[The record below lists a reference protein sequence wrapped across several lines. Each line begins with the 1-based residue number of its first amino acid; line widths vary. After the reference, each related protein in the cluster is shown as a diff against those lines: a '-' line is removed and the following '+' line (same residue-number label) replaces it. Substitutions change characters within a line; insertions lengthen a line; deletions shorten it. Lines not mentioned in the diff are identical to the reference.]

1 MISPK
6 ASSMIRR
13 GSSQN
18 AAGSA
23 ALAPEAVRCRHCG
36 GTRLKLSY
44 RRLDKVAVGGS
55 EATQTVF
62 ILRCAACEGFTT
74 VCA

>member
-1 MISPK
+1 MVSPK

-18 AAGSA
+18 ATGNTGA
-23 ALAPEAVRCRHCG
+23 APEAVRCRHCG
-36 GTRLKLSY
+36 GTKLKLSY
-44 RRLDKVAVGGS
+44 RRHDKAAVAG

-74 VCA
+74 VSA